1 MDDVIARIV
10 DIERQCSADIEEAR
24 IASEKKIADH
34 KRMIEEKKARE
45 RAGMISAE
53 NTRLTKSVEEAK
65 KQIEDSSAAI
75 RSDRDKLFHD
85 PVLNERIKQDIIS
98 ILLEG

>member
-1 MDDVIARIV
+1 MDNVIARIV

-34 KRMIEEKKARE
+34 KRLLEEKKDRE
-45 RAGMISAE
+45 CAQIISAE

-65 KQIEDSSAAI
+65 RQIEDSSAAI